1 MTLSRSTASY
11 FPLSRSRRLPDW
23 YAAGLLLACVGV
35 AGAAQRD
42 AASSFPDRPVRI
54 LVGFAAGGGA
64 DVVTRVVA
72 ESLSQRWKYPVV
84 VENRP
89 GASGVIAAGLLAR
102 AENDGYTL
110 GSMSA
115 SDVIVSKITPKL
127 PYDFAKDFSRVSQVT
142 KVPFVLNVG
151 ASQTMTPVK
160 SVGDLIA
167 AARKQP
173 KPVTFGSGGSGTVT
187 HLTGEMFASVVNI
200 KVLHVPYKG
209 GAPAAADLMGGQIDF
224 MFSNAP
230 EVIGFIRGG
239 RLRPLGVTSPSR
251 LTVLPEVPTVAETV
265 PGFEAA
271 QWFGIFGPA
280 SIPRPI
286 LEKLNA
292 AFTEALMSPEV
303 RKKYDEMGVV
313 IAPGTLTD
321 FDTFVRSEIVR
332 WGKATQAIGVTG
344 QQ

>member
-1 MTLSRSTASY
+1 MLPVRICRLWWCLGCLLS
-11 FPLSRSRRLPDW
+11 LS
-23 YAAGLLLACVGV
+23 VGF
-35 AGAAQRD
+35 AGAAQKD
-42 AASSFPDRPVRI
+42 AASSFPERPVRI
-54 LVGFAAGGGA
+54 LVGFAPGGGA
-64 DVVTRVVA
+64 DLVTRVVA
-72 ESLSQRWKYPVV
+72 ESLSQKWKYPVV

-102 AENDGYTL
+102 AANDGYTL

-115 SDVIVSKITPKL
+115 SDVIVSTITAKL
-127 PYDFAKDFSRVSQVT
+127 PYDFAKDFSRISQVT
-142 KVPFVLNVG
+142 KVPFILNVG
-151 ASQTMTPVK
+151 SSQAMAPVK
-160 SVGDLIA
+160 SVADLIA
-167 AARKQP
+167 VARKQP
-173 KPVTFGSGGSGTVT
+173 KPIMFGSGGSGTVT
-187 HLTGEMFASVVNI
+187 HLTGEMFASAVNI
-200 KVLHVPYKG
+200 KVLHIPYKG

-230 EVIGFIRGG
+230 EVLGFIRGG
-239 RLRPLGVTSPSR
+239 RLRPLGVSSLNR
-251 LTVLPEVPTVAETV
+251 LAVLPEVPTVAETV

-292 AFTEALMSPEV
+292 AFTEALMSPDV

-313 IAPGTLTD
+313 TASGSLKG
-321 FDTFVRSEIVR
+321 FEAFVQSELAR
-332 WGKATQAIGVTG
+332 WAKATQAIGVTSS

>member
-1 MTLSRSTASY
+1 MR
-11 FPLSRSRRLPDW
+11 FPAW
-23 YAAGLLLACVGV
+23 YAACLICAQVGV
-35 AGAAQRD
+35 AVGAQKD
-42 AASSFPDRPVRI
+42 VASSFPDRPVRI

-72 ESLSQRWKYPVV
+72 ENLSQRWKQPVV

-102 AENDGYTL
+102 AANDGYTL

-115 SDVIVSKITPKL
+115 SDVIVSTISPNL
-127 PYDFAKDFSRVSQVT
+127 PYDFTKDFSSVSQVT

-151 ASQTMTPVK
+151 TSPTVASVK

-167 AARKQP
+167 VAQKQP
-173 KPVTFGSGGSGTVT
+173 KPLMFGSGGAGTVT
-187 HLTGEMFASVVNI
+187 HLTGEMFAAAVNI

-239 RLRPLGVTSPSR
+239 RLRPLGVTAPRR
-251 LTVLPEVPTVAETV
+251 LAVLPEVPTVAETV
-265 PGFEAA
+265 IGFEAA

-280 SIPRPI
+280 AIPRPI
-286 LEKLNA
+286 LEKINA
-292 AFTEALMSPEV
+292 AFNEALMSPEV
-303 RKKYDEMGVV
+303 RKKYDDMGVV
-313 IAPGTLTD
+313 TAPGSQAD
-321 FDTFVRSEIVR
+321 FDKFVRSEAVR
-332 WGKATQAIGVTG
+332 WAKVTRTMDLTG
-344 QQ
+344 PR